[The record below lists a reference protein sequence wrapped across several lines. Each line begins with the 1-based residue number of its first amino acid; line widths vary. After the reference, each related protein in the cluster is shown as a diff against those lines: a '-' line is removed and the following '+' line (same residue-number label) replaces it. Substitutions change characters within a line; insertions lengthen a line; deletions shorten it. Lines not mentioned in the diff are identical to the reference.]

1 MFLFWNNSA
10 VLAAANKNNFLPE
23 SMQTPEMEE
32 VKEKPY
38 LACPSAI
45 SSF

>member
-1 MFLFWNNSA
+1 MVLFWNNSI
-10 VLAAANKNNFLPE
+10 VLATANKNNFLPE

-38 LACPSAI
+38 LARPNAI

>member
-10 VLAAANKNNFLPE
+10 VLAAANKNHFLPE
-23 SMQTPEMEE
+23 SMQIPEMEE

-38 LACPSAI
+38 LACPNAI

>member
-1 MFLFWNNSA
+1 MVLFWNNLA
-10 VLAAANKNNFLPE
+10 VLADANENNFLPE
-23 SMQTPEMEE
+23 SMQTPEMKG

-38 LACPSAI
+38 LACPNAI